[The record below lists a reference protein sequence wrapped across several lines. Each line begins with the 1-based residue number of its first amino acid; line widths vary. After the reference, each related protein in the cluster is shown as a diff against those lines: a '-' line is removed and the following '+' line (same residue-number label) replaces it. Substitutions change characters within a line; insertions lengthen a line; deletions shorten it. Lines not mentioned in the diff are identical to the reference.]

1 MPKPIL
7 VIVES
12 PGKIKKINSILGKD
26 YLVKASVGHVRDL
39 ESSELS
45 IDVDNGFA
53 PTYVISKD
61 KKKVVSDLKSTVK
74 LCSEV
79 ILAADEDREGEAI
92 AASLADVLKLKDPKR
107 IVFNEITKTALMNA
121 LKNPRKID
129 YNLVRAQETR
139 RFLDRIVGYKL
150 SPVLWSNIAMK
161 LSAGRVQSV
170 VVKVIIDKET
180 EIGNLNQESYFKIN
194 GKFHSVV
201 NNKLSAVLYELD
213 KNKTT
218 DKSIKGTLL
227 KLKEVNDVEKL
238 LKVLDKSKYSVKLI
252 EDKTSKRNPSPPF
265 ITSSLQ
271 QEASKKF
278 CFNIKSTMSIAQKL
292 YENGHITYMRTDST
306 SLSEEALKASE
317 DYIVKN
323 YGKKYHNKKNYVSK
337 SKNAQEAHEAI
348 RPTYIEK
355 PTVDGT
361 PEEKKLYSLIWKRT
375 VASQMAAAEIS
386 INNIYIDVV
395 HKKKIPYYF
404 LATNETIT
412 FEGFLKVYNIKS
424 EEDEDELQS
433 SNTNFKKD
441 DKLDY
446 DEIESKEEYPKSIG
460 RYNEASLVK
469 KLEDLG
475 IGRPST
481 YANIITKIQERKYVD
496 KVDLEGEEKEISIAS
511 MIPEDGIK
519 WSKSKTVLGKEK
531 QKLIPT
537 SIGKVVTEFLCEHFD
552 NIMDYKFTAK
562 LEDNLDKIVDG
573 KEKWDSVLQKFWN
586 EFNPKVTNLI
596 TDTSSN
602 KLNSG
607 KLLGSHPVT
616 KLEIYTAVARY
627 GPVVKMVDGKETKYA
642 PIKKPQTVD
651 NITLE
656 QAVELFEYPKNLGKY
671 NNKDVLLQKGQYG
684 FYVKYNNKNCACTID
699 KDDITLTDVINIIEA
714 KSKDIIKEV
723 DIKGKNYQIRTGEF
737 GHYISYKVGKKM
749 KFTSI
754 SEDQDFK
761 NITDDEILKMVTAKS
776 KAGPALVNVKK
787 IKSKVI

>member
-12 PGKIKKINSILGKD
+12 PGKIKKINAILGKD
-26 YLVKASVGHVRDL
+26 YIVKASIGHVRDL
-39 ESSELS
+39 ESSNLS

-53 PTYVISKD
+53 PTYVITAD
-61 KKKVVSDLKSTVK
+61 KKKVVADLKSTLK

-170 VVKVIIDKET
+170 VVKVIIDKEA
-180 EIGNLNQESYFKIN
+180 EISNFSQESYFKIN
-194 GKFHSVV
+194 GKFHSINDN
-201 NNKLSAVLYELD
+201 NNKLSAVLYESD
-213 KNKTT
+213 KTKTT
-218 DKSIKGTLL
+218 DKSIKGSIL
-227 KLKEVNDVEKL
+227 KLKTIEDTENI
-238 LKVLDKSKYSVKLI
+238 LKVLDKSVYSVKLI
-252 EDKTSKRNPSPPF
+252 EDKTSKRNPSAPF
-265 ITSSLQ
+265 ITSTLQ

-278 CFNIKSTMSIAQKL
+278 SFNIKSTMSIAQKL

-306 SLSEEALKASE
+306 SLSDDALKACE
-317 DYIVKN
+317 DYIIKN

-348 RPTYIEK
+348 RPTAIEN

-361 PEEKKLYSLIWKRT
+361 PEEKKLYALIWKRT
-375 VASQMAAAEIS
+375 VSSQMAPAEIS
-386 INNIYIDVV
+386 INNIYIEVE
-395 HKKKIPYYF
+395 HKKKNPYYF
-404 LATNETIT
+404 LATNETII

-424 EEDEDELQS
+424 DEDEDELQT
-433 SNTNFKKD
+433 SNTNFKKG
-441 DKLDY
+441 DKLKY

-460 RYNEASLVK
+460 RYNEAGLVK

-481 YANIITKIQERKYVD
+481 YASIITKIQDRKYVD
-496 KVDLEGEEKEISIAS
+496 KVDLDGEEKEISIAS
-511 MIPEDGIK
+511 IVPTTTTNTVIK
-519 WSKSKTVLGKEK
+519 WTKSKTFLGKEK
-531 QKLIPT
+531 QKLVPT
-537 SIGKVVTEFLCEHFD
+537 SIGKVVTEFLCTHFD
-552 NIMDYKFTAK
+552 NIMEYKFTAK
-562 LEDNLDKIVDG
+562 LENDLDKIVDG
-573 KEKWDSVLQKFWN
+573 KKQWDSILQTFWD
-586 EFNPKVTNLI
+586 EFHPKVTNLI
-596 TDTSSN
+596 KNSTN

-607 KLLGSHPVT
+607 KLLGKHPIT
-616 KLEIYTAVARY
+616 NLEIFTSVARY
-627 GPVVKMVDGKETKYA
+627 GPVVKLIDGNDIKFA
-642 PIKKPQTVD
+642 PIKKPQTID

-656 QAVELFEYPKNLGKY
+656 QAVQLFEYPKNLGQY
-671 NNKDVLLQKGQYG
+671 NNKDVLLQKGKFGIYI
-684 FYVKYNNKNCACTID
+684 KYNDKNYQ
-699 KDDITLTDVINIIEA
+699 IENEEL
-714 KSKDIIKEV
+714 SLDDIIKVIEQEKKDV
-723 DIKGKNYQIRTGEF
+723 IKTIEIKGKTYQIRTGEY
-737 GHYISYKVGKKM
+737 GPYISYKSGTKM

-754 SEDQDFK
+754 PKDK
-761 NITDDEILKMVTAKS
+761 KLDEISNDEIIDLVS
-776 KAGPALVNVKK
+776 KPKK
-787 IKSKVI
+787 KYIKNKII

>member
-26 YLVKASVGHVRDL
+26 YLVKASVGHIRDL
-39 ESSELS
+39 ESSSLG
-45 IDVDNGFA
+45 IDIDNGFA
-53 PTYVISKD
+53 PTYVVSKD
-61 KKKVVSDLKSTVK
+61 KKKVVSDLKSTLK
-74 LCSEV
+74 SCSDV

-121 LKNPRKID
+121 LKNPKKIN

-139 RFLDRIVGYKL
+139 RFLDRIVGYKV

-170 VVKVIIDKET
+170 VVKVIIDKEN
-180 EIGNLNQESYFKIN
+180 EISNLNQESYFKIT
-194 GKFHSVV
+194 GKFHSVTDV
-201 NNKLSAVLYELD
+201 NNKLSAVMYELD

-227 KLKEVNDVEKL
+227 KLKDMKDVEKL

-252 EDKTSKRNPSPPF
+252 EDKISKRNPSAPF
-265 ITSSLQ
+265 ITSTLQ

-278 CFNIKSTMSIAQKL
+278 SFNIKSTMSIAQKL
-292 YENGHITYMRTDST
+292 YEHGHITYMRTDST
-306 SLSEEALKASE
+306 SLSDEALKACE
-317 DYIVKN
+317 EYIVKK

-348 RPTYIEK
+348 RPTHIENS
-355 PTVDGT
+355 TVDGT

-386 INNIYIDVV
+386 VNNIYIDIV
-395 HKKKIPYYF
+395 HKKKVPYYF
-404 LATNETIT
+404 LATNETVI

-424 EEDEDELQS
+424 EEDNELQT
-433 SNTNFKKD
+433 SNTNFKKGN
-441 DKLDY
+441 KLDY

-481 YANIITKIQERKYVD
+481 YASIITKIQERKYVD
-496 KVDLEGEEKEISIAS
+496 KVDLEGEEKQTNIAL
-511 MIPEDGIK
+511 MKPDDGIK

-537 SIGKVVTEFLCEHFD
+537 SIGKVVTEYLCEHFD

-573 KEKWDSVLQKFWN
+573 KKKWDNILQKFWD
-586 EFNPKVTNLI
+586 ELNPKVTNLI
-596 TDTSSN
+596 ANTTTS

-607 KLLGSHPVT
+607 KLLGVHPI
-616 KLEIYTAVARY
+616 KNLEIYTAVARY
-627 GPVVKMVDGKETKYA
+627 GPVVKMVDGKDVKYA

-656 QAVELFEYPKNLGKY
+656 EAVELFEYPKNLGKH
-671 NNKDVLLQKGQYG
+671 NNKDVLLQKGKYG
-684 FYVKYNNKNCACTID
+684 LYIKYNDKNYPID
-699 KDDITLTDVINIIEA
+699 KDNVSLSDVVNIIET
-714 KSKDIIKEV
+714 KNKDIIKEV
-723 DIKGKNYQIRTGEF
+723 DIKGKNYQIRTGEY
-737 GHYISYKVGKKM
+737 GPYISYKVGTKM
-749 KFTSI
+749 KFSSI
-754 SEDQDFK
+754 PKDKDLK
-761 NITDDEILKMVTAKS
+761 NITNDEILEIINKS
-776 KAGPALVNVKK
+776 KKK
-787 IKSKVI
+787 FKSKVI